1 MKCCIKFYIENF
13 FLTKR
18 NSDSRHI
25 LDEEKREFSYSLSA
39 WMLNPNACLGA
50 MYKKA
55 RGIQRDGGDR
65 A

>member
-1 MKCCIKFYIENF
+1 
-13 FLTKR
+13 
-18 NSDSRHI
+18 